1 MTSAARLRLE
11 GYTLADWDELDPTE
25 GRRVELHHGRF
36 VVSAAPKP
44 RHQRIAD
51 RLRTLLDA
59 AVTPRDL
66 EALTAIGVRVAAD
79 VAYIPDVTVAVP
91 VADEV
96 TSVGA
101 HEVSLVV
108 EVVSPGSQR
117 MDRVEKPAAMAAAGI
132 PRYWRIEL
140 RDHEPPEI
148 VSYGLVDDVYAETAV
163 VTAGKPQM
171 LEVANGVH
179 LDIDVDELDRR
190 R

>member
-1 MTSAARLRLE
+1 MTSAARLE
-11 GYTLADWDELDPTE
+11 GYTLADWDELEPTE

-59 AVTPRDL
+59 AVAPRGL
-66 EALTAIGVRVAAD
+66 EALTAIGVRVARD
-79 VAYIPDVTVAVP
+79 VAYIPDVTITTP

-101 HEVSLVV
+101 GEATLVI

-117 MDRVEKPAAMAAAGI
+117 MDRVEKPAALATAGI

-148 VSYGLVDDVYAETAV
+148 IAYDLAGDVYAEAAV
-163 VTAGKPQM
+163 VTSGTPQM
-171 LEVANGVH
+171 LEVADSVH
-179 LDIDVDELDRR
+179 VDIDVDELDRR